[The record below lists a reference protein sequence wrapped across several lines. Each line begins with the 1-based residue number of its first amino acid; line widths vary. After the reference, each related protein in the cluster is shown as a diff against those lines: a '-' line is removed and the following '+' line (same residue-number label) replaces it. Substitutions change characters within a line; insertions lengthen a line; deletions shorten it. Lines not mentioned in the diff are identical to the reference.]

1 MARSV
6 PIQYNDVFS
15 FLEDYRTSIRASQ
28 YTIPTPEP
36 VERGEPVELQFSVPL
51 LDGVVA
57 LSGRVIAPMGEH
69 AGVQLDLSV
78 GDGMARLEGFY
89 QFVGGLVE
97 SMLTSGRFQVTGQ
110 WAPGAVPTAGAAGP
124 ASSAGGSGGGIPLS
138 GSLGTPS
145 YTGEVNEETLTGLLM
160 ALYREKAT
168 GILEIVGDEGRR
180 VGFVRK
186 GGFMCWLSDPIIEDE
201 CLGVLLTQAR
211 KLSPDQLRESLQ
223 MMSDTGTLQGECFIE
238 LGFLT
243 FPQMVMSL
251 MTQVEIVTRNVFVV
265 SSGNYSFY
273 PRERLDRSFPNPPMK
288 TPGFLLSYIKRVYA
302 TRPSEEVEAEYK
314 PMLDQYSMLATDVSW
329 DDMRLKKQEKLLV
342 GILQKKSYRFREIFS
357 VSSMGRSQ
365 TLQTLMALV
374 RLGVIEFVSEE
385 DSVQVLG
392 RLSEQLAAKFTFQ
405 QGQHE
410 FDILEVHWTSCTPQ
424 VEEGYR
430 KMHAE
435 YESFGRGLELPEQAE
450 AHRQEILANLER
462 AYAALKQGSS
472 RKAVRKKYYEPQQH
486 EANAELMAK
495 KAELLIVRNAWE
507 EVLDQYAR
515 AIELMPTVAKYKSDL
530 KKATALAIADG
541 YKVKK

>member
-1 MARSV
+1 VARSV
-6 PIQYNDVFS
+6 PIQYNDVFL

-36 VERGEPVELQFSVPL
+36 VERGDEVELQFSVPL
-51 LDGVVA
+51 LDGVVS
-57 LSGRVIAPMGEH
+57 LSGHVIAPMGQH

-89 QFVGGLVE
+89 QFVGRFVE

-110 WAPGAVPTAGAAGP
+110 WAPGAVPVAGGAGAAG
-124 ASSAGGSGGGIPLS
+124 AGGSSEGVPES

-145 YTGEVNEETLTGLLM
+145 LKGEVNEGELTELLM
-160 ALYREKAT
+160 TLYREKLT
-168 GILEIVGDEGRR
+168 GVLEIVGDEGRR

-201 CLGVLLTQAR
+201 CLGVLLTQAKR
-211 KLSPDQLRESLQ
+211 LSPDQLRESLQ

-251 MTQVEIVTRNVFVV
+251 MTQVEIITRNVFVT
-265 SSGNYSFY
+265 SSGKYAFY
-273 PRERLDRSFPNPPMK
+273 PRERLDRNFPNPPMK

-302 TRPSEEVEAEYK
+302 STSAEEVEAEYK
-314 PMLDQYSMLATDVSW
+314 PLLDQYSMLATDVSW
-329 DDMRLKKQEKLLV
+329 DDMRLKKQEKALV

-357 VSSMGRSQ
+357 VSSMGRGQ
-365 TLQTLMALV
+365 TLQILMALV
-374 RLGVIEFVSEE
+374 RLGVIEFASQE
-385 DSVQVLG
+385 DSAQVLG
-392 RLSEQLAAKFTFQ
+392 RLSEQLRGKATFQ
-405 QGQHE
+405 QTQHE
-410 FDILEVHWTSCTPQ
+410 FDLLEVHWTSCTPQ

-435 YESFGRGLELPEQAE
+435 YEAFGRGLDLPEQAE
-450 AHRQEILANLER
+450 AHRQEILANIER
-462 AYAALKQGSS
+462 AYAALKQPSS
-472 RKAVRKKYYEPQQH
+472 RKEVRKKYYEPQQH
-486 EANAELMAK
+486 EANAELMSK
-495 KAELLIVRNAWE
+495 KADLLIVRNAWE
-507 EVLDQYAR
+507 EVLDQFER
-515 AIELMPTVAKYKSDL
+515 AIELMPTVAKYKADL
-530 KKATALAIADG
+530 KKATALAVADG